1 MEFPTLYTD
10 CSAPSKERGNFTLLT
25 EKPIFNA
32 QTNKDKGS
40 ILDKYDNRIRD
51 FNESLGK
58 FNHDNYYPK
67 QSFFKPE
74 TFSSFDK
81 IMGLDATVNPP
92 DFEVNRLKI
101 FDMFD
106 ILNSDIT
113 PEKAAELLKKGRGV
127 EIPDMSLT
135 PPLANSLY
143 LPKPEKLLDFD
154 LLFDCMK
161 KDSDRTPI
169 VMTPA
174 KYLRALNMYTNN
186 LTRGLLSLN
195 GKIAE
200 KLEEKS
206 IKEITKLNEV
216 INEIEQKMEDVY
228 DDRSLVA
235 ANAIAATLP
244 EVIRQFRDAAKNG
257 DVVIKSRI
265 GDSIGNMMAY
275 LMAADRM
282 FQKHFEAYEADEH
295 PDLEL

>member
-10 CSAPSKERGNFTLLT
+10 CAAPSKERADFNLLT

-40 ILDKYDNRIRD
+40 ILDKYNNRIRD

-58 FNHDNYYPK
+58 FNHDNHYPK
-67 QSFFKPE
+67 QSFFKPAE
-74 TFSSFDK
+74 FGSFNK
-81 IMGLDATVNPP
+81 IMGLDATTTPA
-92 DFEVNRLKI
+92 DFEVERLKI

-106 ILNSDIT
+106 ILNSDAT
-113 PEKAAELLKKGRGV
+113 PEKAAEVLLGRRR
-127 EIPDMSLT
+127 EAPDMLLT

-195 GKIAE
+195 SKIAS
-200 KLEEKS
+200 KLDEKS
-206 IKEITKLNEV
+206 IKELKELNEV
-216 INEIEQKMEDVY
+216 INETEPEMEEIYEDK
-228 DDRSLVA
+228 A
-235 ANAIAATLP
+235 IIAAYIFALNLP
-244 EVIRQFRDAAKNG
+244 EVIKQFRDASKKG
-257 DVVIKSRI
+257 DVVIKARI
-265 GDSIGNMMAY
+265 GDSIKKFM
-275 LMAADRM
+275 DFRM
-282 FQKHFEAYEADEH
+282 GLD
-295 PDLEL
+295 PDL